1 MHDVAQICRE
11 QVNAW
16 GLLGEVR
23 MNARVGLQALA
34 DAEQDR
40 VDDLVTRCEVIRCGA
55 LGHVGFRVDRAV
67 GEPVR
72 ALLCQY
78 PHSGVGE
85 AHASLGVSGHIAS
98 YR

>member
-1 MHDVAQICRE
+1 
-11 QVNAW
+11 
-16 GLLGEVR
+16 

-34 DAEQDR
+34 DAEQDC

-67 GEPVR
+67 SQTVR
-72 ALLCQY
+72 ASLCQY
-78 PHSGVGE
+78 PHGGIGE